1 MIKSS
6 HKARNSLIFGGV
18 TLASLGF
25 VLNASS
31 QQANPLNAARQII
44 EERKAAYKLIGASFR
59 PLGNVLKG
67 TTPYDAAIV
76 DKAVARTAYLAG
88 FLDEASFPES
98 TNLGESETK
107 AKPDIWTKRA
117 EFDKRLKD
125 FQAHTQKLQAVNEAD
140 KSASEAFKTALN
152 TVAQDCKS
160 CHDDFRV
167 K

>member
-6 HKARNSLIFGGV
+6 FKARKSLIIGGII
-18 TLASLGF
+18 LASFGF

-31 QQANPLNAARQII
+31 QSNNLNAARQII

-59 PLGNVLKG
+59 PLGAILKG
-67 TTPYDAAIV
+67 TTTYDAAVV
-76 DKAVARTAYLAG
+76 DKAIARTAFLSG
-88 FLDEASFPES
+88 LLDESSFPES
-98 TNLGESETK
+98 TNLGEPETK
-107 AKPDIWTKRA
+107 AKADIWTKRS

-125 FQAHTQKLQAVNEAD
+125 FQAHIQKLQAVNEAD
-140 KSASEAFKTALN
+140 KSGSDAFKTALN
-152 TVAQDCKS
+152 TVAQDCKG